1 MPPGRNST
9 DETRNCFHF
18 TPVFC
23 VVVLFHRAS
32 RDNSCE
38 DVKAGSTTL
47 YVSNEL
53 LGAYPKM
60 PNTIFIMEKCCFCVK
75 LRVGCL
81 IIAYFQLLIEV
92 VTLGLSLYGI
102 VEGSIMLTST
112 IKAITDMGFIMMT
125 LSGLF
130 LVAIALMLVFTIVLI
145 IGLHKKK
152 DAYIRA
158 YLLCAMIYLVVAA
171 TTSFVSFPLLLVS
184 AIDVAYKILSL
195 ILHVYFIFVYYNF
208 ELLNRRE
215 IQKHEARRRP
225 ATDTNQFTRFFI
237 HFLVECRESPNLYP
251 EKQLWGA
258 P

>member
-1 MPPGRNST
+1 
-9 DETRNCFHF
+9 
-18 TPVFC
+18 
-23 VVVLFHRAS
+23 
-32 RDNSCE
+32 
-38 DVKAGSTTL
+38 
-47 YVSNEL
+47 
-53 LGAYPKM
+53 M
-60 PNTIFIMEKCCFCVK
+60 PNTIFIVEKCCFCVK

-158 YLLCAMIYLVVAA
+158 YLLCAMIYLIVAA

-184 AIDVAYKILSL
+184 VIDVAYKILSL
-195 ILHVYFIFVYYNF
+195 ILHVYFIFVIRSYWNRIIRYNRT
-208 ELLNRRE
+208 L
-215 IQKHEARRRP
+215 
-225 ATDTNQFTRFFI
+225 
-237 HFLVECRESPNLYP
+237 SS
-251 EKQLWGA
+251 
-258 P
+258 